1 MIGEGTEHDKKKSE
15 HQRFRKLT
23 FIIKNLGGG
32 DFCTRACNAFT
43 FIFIV
48 NNYFMKNHWS

>member
-32 DFCTRACNAFT
+32 
-43 FIFIV
+43 IV
-48 NNYFMKNHWS
+48 VPGHATPLLSFL